1 MSPTELCPGTSN
13 RKSAPMPL
21 CADPLWLGSLCSLG
35 LCRST
40 ASDSEWMLPGT
51 VHSVHCAVA
60 AAVLVSLTNHSHS
73 RDDSVSCVRPTDV
86 ALDSIN
92 SSQLAVAQLFEVP
105 PHTQQAGMRQL
116 CSEHGW
122 GCTWISKDSFSSES
136 SLSSSAVLMER
147 RR

>member
-1 MSPTELCPGTSN
+1 
-13 RKSAPMPL
+13 
-21 CADPLWLGSLCSLG
+21 
-35 LCRST
+35 
-40 ASDSEWMLPGT
+40 MLPGT

-60 AAVLVSLTNHSHS
+60 AAVLVSLTNHSRS
-73 RDDSVSCVRPTDV
+73 RDDSVSCVRATDV
-86 ALDSIN
+86 AIDSIN

-122 GCTWISKDSFSSES
+122 GCTWISKNSFSSES
-136 SLSSSAVLMER
+136 SLSSSAVLKER